1 MFNAAFLA
9 VRNKLVPELNSHLPL
24 VLVSRS
30 HEIRPRNGR
39 GDPVRGR
46 VGLAAC
52 RQTCHRYDL
61 LNAQQT
67 CKRCAVVH
75 GLLVFLAGLGRP
87 KRVAR
92 GVQCRNAHA
101 ALLEF
106 AHEFLALAFVREQ
119 LRGVAV
125 LAGTPAACGHLDR
138 VDTEGLYLVKH
149 VRVGQIS
156 EYVSANCEF
165 HIKNLTFLLFCCS
178 RNRWS
183 DF

>member
-9 VRNKLVPELNSHLPL
+9 VRNKLVPELDRYLPL
-24 VLVSRS
+24 VLIRRS
-30 HEIRPRNGR
+30 HEIRPGNGR
-39 GDPVRGR
+39 GDPVRGG
-46 VGLAAC
+46 VGFVAG

-61 LNAQQT
+61 LNAEQT

-75 GLLVFLAGLGRP
+75 GLLVFLAGLRGP
-87 KRVAR
+87 ERVAGR
-92 GVQCRNAHA
+92 VQSGNAHA

-119 LRGVAV
+119 LSGVAV
-125 LAGTPAACGHLDR
+125 LACAPAAGGHLDR
-138 VDTEGLYLVKH
+138 VDTEGLYFVKH

-165 HIKNLTFLLFCCS
+165 HIKITS
-178 RNRWS
+178 
-183 DF
+183 